1 MAIMGSGDLL
11 VLALMLYTT
20 CLASPTILAHDCDGH
35 AGVCCR
41 VYEVLDDTRKSAVMR
56 CDDTNIIDI
65 LWVVNAP
72 ALEYMGGGAAVLN
85 EVRIAMG
92 KADEAFVNAL
102 MPFSTRLVGLHVTEY
117 TFDEAYLYDLQGMDD
132 GHMDE
137 IHAIRDAKAADLV
150 ALITI
155 DGHCGVAFVA
165 PDNPAWGFQGN
176 SADCLL
182 MDWASPMR
190 HELGHNL
197 GSKHYTADGGGY
209 FPWSAGHVL
218 SFDDDTTAGTCLAGN
233 SLPYYSNPAVMYNGE
248 PMGIPA
254 GDPGQADNF
263 DTFSHTVPMVADFRC
278 SGNACPADTNYNG
291 TVDADDILAVLS
303 AWGPAAANP
312 ADVVLDGM
320 SDVNDLL
327 LVVSSW
333 GECN

>member
-1 MAIMGSGDLL
+1 M
-11 VLALMLYTT
+11 LALLLSTT
-20 CLASPTILAHDCDGH
+20 ITAPTISAPVIIAHDCDGH
-35 AGVCCR
+35 DGACCR
-41 VYEVLDDTRKSAVMR
+41 VYEVRDDRPPVPTTR
-56 CDDTNIIDI
+56 CDDNDIIDI

-72 ALEYMGGGAAVLN
+72 ALAYMGGGAAVLD
-85 EVRIAMG
+85 EVHIAMG
-92 KADEAFVNAL
+92 KANEAFANAQ
-102 MPFSTRLVGLHVTEY
+102 MPFSTRLVGLHVTNY
-117 TFDEAYLYDLQGMDD
+117 TFDWAYLYDLQGIGD

-155 DGHCGVAFVA
+155 DGYCGVAFVA
-165 PDNPAWGFQGN
+165 PSNPAWGFQGN

-197 GSKHYTADGGGY
+197 GSMHYTTDGGGY

-218 SFDDDTTAGTCLAGN
+218 SFDDGTTAGTCLAGN
-233 SLPYYSNPAVMYNGE
+233 HLPHYSNPSVTYNGE
-248 PMGIPA
+248 PTGVPA

-278 SGNACPADTNYNG
+278 SLTACPADTDYNG
-291 TVDADDILAVLS
+291 IVNTDDVLAVLA
-303 AWGPAAANP
+303 AWGPAAADP

-320 SDVNDLL
+320 SDVDDLL

-333 GECN
+333 GECPQ